1 MVVLTWITPGCMQFL
16 KNKKRFYTA
25 WTRSGHSRAADLRY
39 RKQADASPPAHPS
52 GQKGAADPLAGVG
65 VPPVVPQR
73 KSVRGVR
80 PLSVL
85 PAFSAAR
92 MAHARHEPLAP

>member
-1 MVVLTWITPGCMQFL
+1 MLCENSRALRWRRMFFSTVILNGGSTPLMHPEMQF
-16 KNKKRFYTA
+16 RRIVFSTFCQRASFHTA

-65 VPPVVPQR
+65 VPPVVP
-73 KSVRGVR
+73 
-80 PLSVL
+80 
-85 PAFSAAR
+85 
-92 MAHARHEPLAP
+92 